1 MKFLIKKIYESY
13 DKNHHSKKGNKA
25 LLVKLHTFIF
35 TSSLIIRIIFGVKI
49 DDSLHKR
56 NSPHKPHKYD
66 ITTILL
72 KKYLKN
78 IIKKNNKKF
87 KVLEIGTGY
96 YGILSIYLKKKFDID
111 IFATDLERDKVV
123 STKLNLNLNNV
134 LLEVFESNLFQ
145 NIKYSDFDLIFWN
158 LPYYRNIEDYLVEL
172 IKQSDQYLKH
182 GGKLVLGYN
191 SYPLNPETISGL
203 VEKNVKLLYE
213 NTISYS
219 WNRHAISVI
228 KKN

>member
-1 MKFLIKKIYESY
+1 MKFLIKMIYDSY
-13 DKNHHSKKGNKA
+13 NKNHFSKKGNKA
-25 LLVKLHTFIF
+25 FLVRLHTFIF
-35 TSSLIIRIIFGVKI
+35 SSSLIIKMIFGVKI

-56 NSPHKPHKYD
+56 SYPHKYD

-72 KKYLKN
+72 KNYLKN
-78 IIKKNNKKF
+78 IIKKNNKKY

-111 IFATDLERDKVV
+111 IFATELERDAIV
-123 STKLNLNLNNV
+123 STKLNLNFNNV

-145 NIKYSDFDLIFWN
+145 NINHTDFDLIFWN

-172 IKQSDQYLKH
+172 IKQSDQYLKNE
-182 GGKLVLGYN
+182 GKLVLGYN
-191 SYPLNPETISGL
+191 SYPLKPETISGL
-203 VEKNVKLLYE
+203 VEKNKELLYE
-213 NTISYS
+213 NTITYS

-228 KKN
+228 KKNSIW